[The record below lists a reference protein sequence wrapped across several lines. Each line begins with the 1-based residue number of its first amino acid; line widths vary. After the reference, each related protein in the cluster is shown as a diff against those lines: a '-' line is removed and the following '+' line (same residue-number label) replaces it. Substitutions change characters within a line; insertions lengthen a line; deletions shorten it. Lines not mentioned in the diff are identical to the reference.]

1 MRIPAS
7 HRNTTAKRYRDY
19 AAENNVM
26 PFLESMVT
34 EMMLAQPD
42 DTIGFMAEFLEEH
55 AKRQPAAG
63 GALEAVR
70 QRQRAAAAAAPA
82 AEALPAALA
91 PAPAPVLTP
100 APPTPE
106 AERL

>member
-1 MRIPAS
+1 
-7 HRNTTAKRYRDY
+7 
-19 AAENNVM
+19 M

-82 AEALPAALA
+82 AGRRPHQRRRQLLC
-91 PAPAPVLTP
+91 
-100 APPTPE
+100 
-106 AERL
+106 